1 MGEFVCGEE
10 KEEGRGRGRGKK
22 EERGGKRGEEG
33 GENRTEARRIPPSS
47 AHIQTH
53 LGMTWSLK

>member
-1 MGEFVCGEE
+1 MERRKKRGEGEGEE
-10 KEEGRGRGRGKK
+10 KRRGEGGREE
-22 EERGGKRGEEG
+22 KRGEEG